1 MKNNKVIQGR
11 WYKINKKIKKR
22 ITAKYH
28 KIKDWVMDPK
38 GYFLIAID
46 REKKILRV
54 GYCIFKKLGNKPV
67 NDMVSIISGKT
78 AIEIVN
84 TLIRYKYISTHQ
96 HAADMG
102 IELCKAELALRY
114 KLGYIQDKDL
124 DVKKKLLDQF
134 FKIFFNFKIFIEGL
148 GGKCFALVVFL
159 IFFLY
164 FFAKSYTVCI
174 FPPIFKIPFLFKIFG
189 IILATCS

>member
-1 MKNNKVIQGR
+1 MNTGIKKKNQVIQGR

-46 REKKILRV
+46 RKKKLLRV
-54 GYCIFKKLGNKPV
+54 GYCKFTKLGNQPI
-67 NDMVSIISGKT
+67 NDMVSVVSGKT

-84 TLIRYKYISTHQ
+84 TLIRNKYISSLQ

-102 IELCKAELALRY
+102 IELCKAELALKY
-114 KLGYIQDKDL
+114 KLKYVQDKDL
-124 DVKKKLLDQF
+124 EIK
-134 FKIFFNFKIFIEGL
+134 
-148 GGKCFALVVFL
+148 
-159 IFFLY
+159 
-164 FFAKSYTVCI
+164 
-174 FPPIFKIPFLFKIFG
+174 
-189 IILATCS
+189 